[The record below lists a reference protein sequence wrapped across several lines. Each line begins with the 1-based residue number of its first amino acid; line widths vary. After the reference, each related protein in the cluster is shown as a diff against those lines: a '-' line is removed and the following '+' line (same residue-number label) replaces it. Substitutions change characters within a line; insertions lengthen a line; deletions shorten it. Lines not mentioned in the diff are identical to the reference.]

1 VVFELTILGTSSALP
16 TSTRY
21 PTAHVLNVHE
31 RFFLIDCGEGTQMR
45 LRQNRIRIGKIH
57 DIFISHTHG
66 DHVFGLYGLLSTLN
80 LTGRKAPLTIY
91 APEGFGGMLSSHLS
105 DFDIRLEFDI
115 VYVPLRGNDP
125 SLILENNFLTVTSFP
140 LKHRVPAYGFLFRE
154 KQQQRNIR
162 KESISRYSI
171 PLAAIPGIKGGL
183 DFRDEKGD
191 VIPNAAITTDPPVP
205 RSYAYCSDTAWF
217 SRLPGFVRGVDMLY
231 HEATFG
237 TDKSDLARQTGHSTS
252 AEAARVASEA
262 GAGRLIIG
270 HFSARYK
277 SVDQLVQEAREI
289 FPETVAAVDGE
300 TYPL

>member
-1 VVFELTILGTSSALP
+1 MVFELTILGTSSALP

-66 DHVFGLYGLLSTLN
+66 DHVFGLYGLISTLN
-80 LTGRKAPLTIY
+80 LTGCRTPLTIY
-91 APEGFGGMLSSHLS
+91 APEGFGEMISSHLA

-115 VYVPLRGNDP
+115 IHVPLTGNDP
-125 SLILENNFLTVTSFP
+125 SVILDNNLMTVTSFP
-140 LKHRVPAYGFLFRE
+140 LKHRVPTYGFLFRE
-154 KQQQRNIR
+154 KQLPRNIR

-171 PLAAIPGIKGGL
+171 PLAAIPGIKSGL
-183 DFRDEKGD
+183 DFTDEKGNI
-191 VIPNAAITTDPPVP
+191 IPNGDITIDPPVP

-217 SRLPGFVRGVDMLY
+217 SRLPGLIRGVDMLY

-237 TDKSDLARQTGHSTS
+237 SDKSDLARQTGHSTS
-252 AEAARVASEA
+252 AEAARVAAEA

-277 SVDQLVQEAREI
+277 SVDQLVKEACDI

-300 TYPL
+300 TYTL

>member
-1 VVFELTILGTSSALP
+1 M
-16 TSTRY
+16 
-21 PTAHVLNVHE
+21 LNVHE

-80 LTGRKAPLTIY
+80 LTGRRTPLTIY
-91 APEGFGGMLSSHLS
+91 APEGFGEMLSSHLG

-115 VYVPLRGNDP
+115 VYVPLRGDDP
-125 SLILENNFLTVTSFP
+125 AVILDNNFLTVTSFP

-154 KQQQRNIR
+154 KQQLRNIR
-162 KESISRYSI
+162 KESISGYGI
-171 PLAAIPGIKGGL
+171 PLAAIPGIKAGL
-183 DFRDEKGD
+183 DFVDEKGN
-191 VIPNAAITTDPPVP
+191 VIPNATITTDPPRP

-217 SRLPGFVRGVDMLY
+217 SRLPAFIRGVDMLY

-252 AEAARVASEA
+252 ADAARVAAEA

-277 SVDQLVQEAREI
+277 SVDQLVLEAREI
-289 FPETVAAVDGE
+289 FPETVAAADGE
-300 TYPL
+300 TYSL

>member
-80 LTGRKAPLTIY
+80 LTGRRTPLTIY
-91 APEGFGGMLSSHLS
+91 APEGFGEMLSSHLG

-115 VYVPLRGNDP
+115 VYVPLRGDDP
-125 SLILENNFLTVTSFP
+125 AVILDNNFLTVTSFP

-154 KQQQRNIR
+154 KQQLRNIR
-162 KESISRYSI
+162 KESISGYGI
-171 PLAAIPGIKGGL
+171 PLAAIPGIKAGL
-183 DFRDEKGD
+183 DFVDEKGN
-191 VIPNAAITTDPPVP
+191 VIPNATITTDPPRP

-217 SRLPGFVRGVDMLY
+217 SRLPAFIRGVDMLY

-252 AEAARVASEA
+252 ADAARVAAEA

-277 SVDQLVQEAREI
+277 SVDQLVLEAREI
-289 FPETVAAVDGE
+289 FPETVAAADGE
-300 TYPL
+300 TYSL

>member
-1 VVFELTILGTSSALP
+1 MVFELTILGTSSALP

-80 LTGRKAPLTIY
+80 LTGRRTPLTIY
-91 APEGFGGMLSSHLS
+91 APEGFGGMLSSHLA

-125 SLILENNFLTVTSFP
+125 SVILDNNFLTVTSFP

-154 KQQQRNIR
+154 KQLPRNIR
-162 KESISRYSI
+162 KESISRHSI
-171 PLAAIPGIKGGL
+171 PLAAIPGIKAGL
-183 DFRDEKGD
+183 DFRDVKGN
-191 VIPNAAITTDPPVP
+191 VIPNATITTDPPVP

-217 SRLPGFVRGVDMLY
+217 SRLPGFIRGVDMLY

-237 TDKSDLARQTGHSTS
+237 AEKSDLARQTGHSTS
-252 AEAARVASEA
+252 EEAARVAAEA

-277 SVDQLVQEAREI
+277 SVDQLVLEAREI

-300 TYPL
+300 TYAL

>member
-1 VVFELTILGTSSALP
+1 MVFELTILGTSSALP

-80 LTGRKAPLTIY
+80 LTGRRTPLTIY
-91 APEGFGGMLSSHLS
+91 APEGFGEMLSSHLG

-115 VYVPLRGNDP
+115 VYVPLRGDDP
-125 SLILENNFLTVTSFP
+125 AVILDNNFLTVTSFP

-154 KQQQRNIR
+154 KQQLRNIR
-162 KESISRYSI
+162 KESISGYGI
-171 PLAAIPGIKGGL
+171 PLAAIPGIKAGL
-183 DFRDEKGD
+183 DFVDEKGN
-191 VIPNAAITTDPPVP
+191 VIPNATITTDPPRP

-217 SRLPGFVRGVDMLY
+217 SRLPAFIRGVDMLY

-252 AEAARVASEA
+252 ADAARVAAEA

-277 SVDQLVQEAREI
+277 SVDQLVLEAREI
-289 FPETVAAVDGE
+289 FPETVAAADGE
-300 TYPL
+300 TYSL

>member
-1 VVFELTILGTSSALP
+1 MVFEVTILGTSSALP

-45 LRQNRIRIGKIH
+45 LREMRIRIGKIH

-80 LTGRKAPLTIY
+80 LTGRKSPLRIY
-91 APEGFGGMLSSHLS
+91 APEGFGSILLSHLS
-105 DFDIRLEFDI
+105 DFDIYLQFDI
-115 VYVPLRGNDP
+115 RFIPLRGDDP
-125 SLILENNFLTVTSFP
+125 SVIFENDFLTVTTFP
-140 LKHRVPAYGFLFRE
+140 LKHRVPSFGFLFRE
-154 KQQQRNIR
+154 KLLPRNIR
-162 KESISRYSI
+162 KESIEKYMI
-171 PLAAIPGIKGGL
+171 PLAAIQGIKEGN
-183 DFRDEKGD
+183 DFRTEEGD
-191 VIPNAAITTDPPVP
+191 IIPNSELTTDPPLP

-217 SRLPGFVRGVDMLY
+217 NRLASFVKGVDTLY

-237 TDKSDLARQTGHSTS
+237 SDKRRLAHQTGHSTS
-252 AEAARVASEA
+252 VEAASVAAEA
-262 GAGRLIIG
+262 GAGRLILG

-277 SVDQLVQEAREI
+277 SVDQLVEEARQL

-300 TYPL
+300 TYTV

>member
-80 LTGRKAPLTIY
+80 LTGRRTPLTIY
-91 APEGFGGMLSSHLS
+91 APEGFGGMLSSHLA

-125 SLILENNFLTVTSFP
+125 SVILDNNFLTVTSFP

-154 KQQQRNIR
+154 KQLPRNII

-171 PLAAIPGIKGGL
+171 PLAAIPGIKAGL
-183 DFRDEKGD
+183 DFRDVKGN
-191 VIPNAAITTDPPVP
+191 VNPNATNTTDPPVP

-217 SRLPGFVRGVDMLY
+217 SRLPGFIRGVDMLY

-237 TDKSDLARQTGHSTS
+237 AEKSDLARQTGHSTS
-252 AEAARVASEA
+252 AEAARVAAEA

-277 SVDQLVQEAREI
+277 SVDQLVLEAREI